1 MYHYIWELI
10 IIKKIY
16 LLIALLI
23 LLVGC
28 NSAEKEY
35 KDQLNEAEK
44 RLEETQAETER
55 LEGLTEQIDETTEL
69 IEEVQGDLGIEDD
82 SNDDELEEDPTEYNT
97 SEIELNIK
105 NVVDADLNNT
115 TITELRVNEDASV
128 EEERYIVLVDLEWD
142 VKNGAST
149 TKEMLDMYS
158 DHLAA
163 SLTDNELIYELVLF
177 WTVPYH
183 NENDS
188 ILKRAYENKDGGM
201 YLEDEMKDV
210 SVFD

>member
-1 MYHYIWELI
+1 MI

-163 SLTDNELIYELVLF
+163 KMADDELIYELVLF

-183 NENDS
+183 NENES
-188 ILKRAYENKDGGM
+188 ILKRTYENKDGGM
-201 YLEDEMKDV
+201 YLEDEAKDIN
-210 SVFD
+210 VFN